1 MWKKTLGLAVLAIV
15 LSLTLQS
22 CSSRYRN
29 GHRGYAPGYVE
40 VRVGTRHSHG
50 GFVRGRSHGP
60 SYRVRRYDDHRHQ
73 GRHFRNFKHKHY
85 RGCGHRW

>member
-15 LSLTLQS
+15 LSFTLQS

-50 GFVRGRSHGP
+50 GFVHGRSYGP
-60 SYRVRRYDDHRHQ
+60 SVHRYDDYRYQ
-73 GRHFRNFKHKHY
+73 GRRFRNFKHKHY